1 MAKVRKNKR
10 ASYWEVDYK
19 DTFGKRKVKGGF
31 PTKVKAE
38 DFLATVLNEIKNG
51 TAVEI
56 NKEITF
62 REAAELYMRLYVEVH
77 CKPTTVYG
85 YQGYLDKHILPYF
98 GDMKLIQITP
108 IAIKEF
114 IYQKL
119 QTDLANSSIN
129 KFKKLIS
136 AIYNKMIDDE
146 VVIKNP
152 VARIKS
158 LKEIKTKDVR
168 SLSIKE
174 VQALLTKTK
183 QVYPDFYPL
192 LFSAIYTGMRQG
204 ELLAL
209 TWDSINWQTSKV
221 VVDKGYTHGRLG
233 STKTDRIRYVDLS
246 SQLAKVLKEWK
257 LACPHSPHDLVFP
270 NSDGEYMDAN
280 NMLKRRFKPALSRA
294 GISAIRFHDLRHTY
308 ASLLLAKNVSMKYIQ
323 HQLGHTTIK
332 TTMDIYTHLLPEVS
346 EQCVLAL
353 DELVEFK
360 DEPMKRFGT

>member
-10 ASYWEVDYK
+10 ANYWEVDYN
-19 DTFGKRKVKGGF
+19 DAFGKRKVKGGF
-31 PTKVKAE
+31 STKVKAE
-38 DFLATVLNEIKNG
+38 DFLATALNDVKNG
-51 TAVEI
+51 TSVEI
-56 NKEITF
+56 NKDITF

-77 CKPTTVYG
+77 CKPTTTYG
-85 YQGYLDKHILPYF
+85 YRGYLDNHILPYF

-108 IAIKEF
+108 ISIQEF
-114 IYQKL
+114 IRKKMGPTL
-119 QTDLANSSIN
+119 SNSSVN
-129 KFKKLIS
+129 KFKKLMN
-136 AIYNKMIDDE
+136 AIFNKMIDDGIT
-146 VVIKNP
+146 VKNP

-192 LFSAIYTGMRQG
+192 LFTAVYTGMRQG

-209 TWDSINWQTSKV
+209 TWDSINWQTSKI

-233 STKTDRIRYVDLS
+233 STKTDRIRYVDMS

-270 NSDGEYMDAN
+270 NSEGEYTDAN
-280 NMLKRRFKPALSRA
+280 NMLKRRFKPSLARA

-360 DEPMKRFGT
+360 EEPIKLFGT